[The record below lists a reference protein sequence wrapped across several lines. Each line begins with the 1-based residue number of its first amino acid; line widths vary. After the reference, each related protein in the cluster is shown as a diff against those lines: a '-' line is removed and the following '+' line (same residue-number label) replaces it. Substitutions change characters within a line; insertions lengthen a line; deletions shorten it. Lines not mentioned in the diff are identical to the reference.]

1 MFIIKVILANAK
13 QYDGPKKKRRK
24 SSVSPRDK
32 DAKEASAAS
41 SLASVSGQGGT
52 PPATPGPSECG
63 VDPTDDGLDCA
74 EYGSCP

>member
-1 MFIIKVILANAK
+1 MPLQRRIDMFIIKVILANAK

-41 SLASVSGQGGT
+41 SLAAVSGQGGT
-52 PPATPGPSECG
+52 PPATPGS
-63 VDPTDDGLDCA
+63 
-74 EYGSCP
+74 